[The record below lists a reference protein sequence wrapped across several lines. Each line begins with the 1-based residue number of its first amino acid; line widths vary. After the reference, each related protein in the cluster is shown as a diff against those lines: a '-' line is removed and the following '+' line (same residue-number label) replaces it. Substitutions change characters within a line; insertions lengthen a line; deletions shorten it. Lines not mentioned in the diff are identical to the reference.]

1 MAERKE
7 DVIAAAT
14 QVFLRY
20 GYKRV
25 TMGDLAEAAH
35 MSRPALYLVFP
46 SKDEIFT
53 AVLNRAFTAMLDEI
67 RQGLSRLSTPKE
79 KLMFAFEIWC
89 VRLFETIQASP
100 DAKDLLESSYEF
112 ATEVTKRASAD
123 FEALVAEVLQP
134 LVRRSTGLKL
144 SSAQVA
150 HILAAAAPGFKASAK
165 NAGQLRELIAGLISI
180 VLASLTSRKIQGVR

>member
-25 TMGDLAEAAH
+25 TMRDLAEAAH
-35 MSRPALYLVFP
+35 LSRPALYLVFP
-46 SKDEIFT
+46 SKDELFT
-53 AVLNRAFTAMLDEI
+53 AVLRRAFTAMLDEI
-67 RQGLSRLSTPKE
+67 RQGLSRLATPKE

-112 ATEVTKRASAD
+112 AAKVTTQANAD
-123 FEALVAEVLQP
+123 FEALLAEVLQP
-134 LVRRSTGLKL
+134 LVRQSTGLKL

-150 HILAAAAPGFKASAK
+150 HILTSAAPGFKASAK
-165 NAGQLRELIAGLISI
+165 NSGQLRELIAGLIAI
-180 VLASLTSRKIQGVR
+180 VLASLPARKTRGAR